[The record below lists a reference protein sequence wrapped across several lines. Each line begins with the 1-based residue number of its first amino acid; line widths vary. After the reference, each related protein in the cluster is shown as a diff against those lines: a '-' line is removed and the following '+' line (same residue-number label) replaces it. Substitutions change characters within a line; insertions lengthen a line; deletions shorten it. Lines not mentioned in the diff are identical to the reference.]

1 MDIKSYIR
9 YKFLN
14 SLFAGLSIGSVFSI
28 YSPLQP
34 SVFSIGGILLALGM
48 LIVAKFYEKL
58 MNVRLFFL
66 ISLFVE
72 IVMLFVITAFLL
84 KPFSYSTA
92 LFIYSGYQLTFVF
105 GSYLVRTETIILK
118 KKKLL
123 SILDVYKQSGYL
135 LGLGASFIFYKSL
148 EYLFNITQ
156 NQQQVYYLHYL
167 LIVLELL
174 IIYFLVKAFRRFWF
188 FLYILDRFHRLLY
201 YVLKCQ
207 IRGLL

>member
-1 MDIKSYIR
+1 MDVKSYIR

-72 IVMLFVITAFLL
+72 VVMLFVITAFLL

-92 LFIYSGYQLTFVF
+92 LFIYSGYQITFVF

-135 LGLGASFIFYKSL
+135 
-148 EYLFNITQ
+148 FNITQ

-167 LIVLELL
+167 LIVLESLV
-174 IIYFLVKAFRRFWF
+174 IYFLVKAFRRF
-188 FLYILDRFHRLLY
+188 
-201 YVLKCQ
+201 
-207 IRGLL
+207 